1 MRRAVGVLALLILAG
16 CGANRESGDVQPMAA
31 AQGPVTVVAENRRS
45 DDVVVSLV
53 RDGIRQRLGL
63 VAAQSSGDFQVPWS
77 QVSNSGRVQVIATPI
92 AGRRSFVSE
101 SLVLRPGSEV
111 SVSLTPLLGQ
121 SIVRV
126 Y

>member
-1 MRRAVGVLALLILAG
+1 MRRAWGLVALIAFAG
-16 CGANRESGDVQPMAA
+16 CGANRETGNVAPLGPGD
-31 AQGPVTVVAENRRS
+31 PVTVLTENRRS

-63 VAAQSSGDFQVPWS
+63 VAAQTSGSFEVPWTG
-77 QVSNSGRVQVIATPI
+77 VANAGRVRVVATPI

-101 SLVLRPGSEV
+101 QLLLRPGSEV
-111 SVSLTPLLGQ
+111 TISVTPALGQ
-121 SIVRV
+121 SAVRV